1 LNIEILMAERRSQVE
16 LKKILPIAAAVIIAI
31 LIASCKYDAWQAGD
45 SPTDIVS
52 ITKITRNLDAS
63 KPEENK
69 YASQVGTVRMSHKVH
84 QDKGLK
90 CVDCHHVKNNPER
103 EKTCAKCHRGDNGYE
118 TMHGLCVDCH
128 IARKEGPVKCKEC
141 H

>member
-1 LNIEILMAERRSQVE
+1 VE
-16 LKKILPIAAAVIIAI
+16 LKKILPIAAAVIIGI
-31 LIASCKYDAWQAGD
+31 IIASCKYDPWQAGD
-45 SPTDIVS
+45 SPTDVVS
-52 ITKITRNLDAS
+52 ITKITRNLEAA
-63 KPEENK
+63 KPGDTTYK
-69 YASQVGTVRMSHKVH
+69 SQVGTVRMSHKAH

-103 EKTCAKCHRGDNGYE
+103 EKKCATCHKGDNGYE

-128 IARKEGPVKCKEC
+128 IAHKEGPQKCKEC

>member
-1 LNIEILMAERRSQVE
+1 VE
-16 LKKILPIAAAVIIAI
+16 LKKFLPIAAAVIIGI
-31 LIASCKYDAWQAGD
+31 IIASCKYDPWQAGD
-45 SPTDIVS
+45 SPTDVVS
-52 ITKITRNLDAS
+52 ITKVTRNLEAP
-63 KPEENK
+63 KPGDTVYK
-69 YASQVGTVRMSHKVH
+69 SQVGTVRMSHKAH

-103 EKTCAKCHRGDNGYE
+103 EKTCAKCHKGENGYE

-128 IARKEGPVKCKEC
+128 IARKEGPQKCKEC

>member
-1 LNIEILMAERRSQVE
+1 MELN
-16 LKKILPIAAAVIIAI
+16 KILPFAAAVIIGFC
-31 LIASCKYDAWQAGD
+31 IASCEPDPWQSGD
-45 SPTDIVS
+45 SPTDVVS
-52 ITKITRNLDAS
+52 ITKITRNLNAQ
-63 KPEENK
+63 KPEDSLYK
-69 YASQVGTVRMSHKVH
+69 SQVGTVRMSHKAH

-103 EKTCAKCHRGDNGYE
+103 EKTCAKCHQGDNGYE

-128 IARKEGPVKCKEC
+128 IARREGPQKCKEC